1 MVLVT
6 ILLIVEEFVESV
18 LELSV
23 IYGYEIEEA
32 YFVQW
37 WKGLITSQKRGF
49 MRVRSNLDL

>member
-6 ILLIVEEFVESV
+6 ILLIVEELVKSV

-32 YFVQW
+32 YFVQ
-37 WKGLITSQKRGF
+37 
-49 MRVRSNLDL
+49 